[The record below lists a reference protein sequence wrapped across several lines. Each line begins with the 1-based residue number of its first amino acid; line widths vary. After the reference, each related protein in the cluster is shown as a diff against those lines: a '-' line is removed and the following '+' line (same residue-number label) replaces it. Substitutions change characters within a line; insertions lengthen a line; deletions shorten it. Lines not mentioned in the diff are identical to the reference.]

1 MAGTLQLQ
9 GREDTHLRL
18 QGQSA
23 SNSGQKQLEKN
34 EAALMIQNH
43 KEDVQQGSAHAI
55 SADLCPGW
63 ATPRQTQE
71 KARKQTLCP
80 GKMVPAS
87 CDPLEGHVLPLV
99 PGNPFCARAS
109 VNTAREGAQWNC
121 CSSQRQPRSQGQCQ
135 DDRN

>member
-9 GREDTHLRL
+9 GREDTQLRL

-71 KARKQTLCP
+71 KSVVICCRKSGRGQAEVLAGEKTYNQRETQCLLRRYSWHTRGATLW
-80 GKMVPAS
+80 
-87 CDPLEGHVLPLV
+87 EGSP
-99 PGNPFCARAS
+99 S
-109 VNTAREGAQWNC
+109 
-121 CSSQRQPRSQGQCQ
+121 
-135 DDRN
+135 